1 MWEDVLLAAL
11 PEACGITLPLLG
23 NRPAR
28 QLPSNL
34 FALLRASSPLLGMRD
49 GPELQN
55 PDPGC
60 ELPRVRGCL
69 DLGFPWVLW
78 WVVLAWKALW
88 IGAGGLAVF
97 SLGALGVGAA
107 ALLSP
112 GDTQLSGGN
121 SLSLSCSSW
130 DESSSISSG
139 LSDASDNL
147 SSEEF
152 NASSSL
158 NSLPSS
164 PTASRRNSAIAV
176 RADCRGEGPVQR
188 W

>member
-11 PEACGITLPLLG
+11 PEACGVTLPLLG

-34 FALLRASSPLLGMRD
+34 FALLRTSSPLLGMRD

-55 PDPGC
+55 LDPGC
-60 ELPRVRGCL
+60 ELPRLRGCL

-78 WVVLAWKALW
+78 WVVLARKALW

-121 SLSLSCSSW
+121 SLSLSPAPAGMRAAPSAVASAMPLTTSARKSSTPAPP
-130 DESSSISSG
+130 STPSRP
-139 LSDASDNL
+139 APR
-147 SSEEF
+147 
-152 NASSSL
+152 
-158 NSLPSS
+158 LPGG
-164 PTASRRNSAIAV
+164 TRL
-176 RADCRGEGPVQR
+176 
-188 W
+188 